1 MRELTTL
8 LHEIVQQTSFE
19 VGQTLIAGGTTLITF
34 DGKLDKLSPAQLRD
48 TLERACWDS
57 DERLKAESARP
68 VSPDHL
74 VTELIGKLRELLT
87 NYITVETDRI
97 RHLFPVF
104 EPSVDYCSIKL
115 ENNGFKKYEYVS
127 TISDLAKG
135 LIRGATILGPD
146 RAAKLLYDWI
156 DEKPLMYLTSALLVG
171 VTVEQEL
178 DLCNG
183 VRVTPLPISSDAL
196 PVSLPRDTSTSV
208 RDYLERVV
216 LSVDTTVCPVF
227 SQVQDSQPTDEGPHV
242 LSDPGVASLDTLC
255 EALSLICDSYVHSK
269 LYWND
274 YEEVNAFSG
283 KYQNNSWRPRPFF
296 NDRQRIGWRIYHST
310 GVTMLTYRD
319 VVPSLSLEDLK
330 KAWKIH
336 GVLDSRKRC
345 DRRFRTAVSRWI
357 RATRPDLEVTDQFI
371 DLRIA
376 LEALYLDRNT
386 GGHTFRLALTGAWH
400 LGSDWS
406 ERKKIQRV
414 LTQFYRAA
422 SNVVHGEAINK
433 KKGDL
438 KWLEQARDVC
448 RRGILKII
456 EEEKQPDWNEL
467 LLGQGI
473 E

>member
-19 VGQTLIAGGTTLITF
+19 VGQTRTAGGTTLITF
-34 DGKLDKLSPAQLRD
+34 DRKLDKLSPAQLCD
-48 TLERACWDS
+48 ILKRANWDS
-57 DERLKAESARP
+57 NERLKAESARP

-74 VTELIGKLRELLT
+74 VEELIEKLRELLS
-87 NYITVETDRI
+87 NYIAIETDHI
-97 RHLFPVF
+97 RHAFPVF
-104 EPSVDYCSIKL
+104 GSSCRYVTFES
-115 ENNGFKKYEYVS
+115 NGLAKHEYVS
-127 TISDLAKG
+127 NVSDFAKG
-135 LIRGATILGPD
+135 LIKGTAVLGTE
-146 RAAKLLYDWI
+146 RAVKLLYNWI
-156 DEKPLMYLTSALLVG
+156 DGKPLLYRTSALLSG
-171 VTVEQEL
+171 ITVEQEL

-183 VRVTPLPISSDAL
+183 VRVTPLPMSSDAL
-196 PVSLPRDTSTSV
+196 PVSLPRDSSTSV
-208 RDYLERVV
+208 IDYLGRVV
-216 LSVDTTVCPVF
+216 LSVDSEVCPVL
-227 SQVQDSQPTDEGPHV
+227 SQVQDIQRPDEGPHV
-242 LSDPGVASLDTLC
+242 LSGPKNTSIHTLY
-255 EALSLICDSYVHSK
+255 EALSLISDSYIHSK
-269 LYWND
+269 LNWND
-274 YEEVNAFSG
+274 YAEVSAFSG
-283 KYQNNSWRPRPFF
+283 KDQSNSWRSGPFF
-296 NDRQRIGWRIYHST
+296 HDKRTPMGWSINHST
-310 GVTMLTYRD
+310 GVKMITHRYE
-319 VVPSLSLEDLK
+319 VPSLSLEDLK

-336 GVLDSRKRC
+336 YVLDSYKSHNL
-345 DRRFRTAVSRWI
+345 RFRTAISRWI
-357 RATRPDLEVTDQFI
+357 RSMRPDLEETDQFI

-400 LGSDWS
+400 LGSDLS

-456 EEEKQPDWNEL
+456 EEEKLPDWNEL
-467 LLGQGI
+467 LLGQEI